1 MRRPLCLIGMVFVA
15 ALLAGIL
22 VIPHRAQTCDALDG
36 ERIIVAGRVGWKE
49 HRISGSEEVLVVTLE
64 EVLIPKP
71 DKTAALKQIISN
83 SDAIRPN
90 FISADSAKKIES
102 YIKQNR
108 ECLIQ
113 KEAEEIQG
121 IL

>member
-1 MRRPLCLIGMVFVA
+1 MRRPLCLIGLAFVA

-22 VIPHRAQTCDALDG
+22 VIPHRAQTYDALNG
-36 ERIIVAGRVGWKE
+36 ETIVAAGRVGWKE
-49 HRISGSEEVLVVTLE
+49 HRISGSEGVLVVTLE
-64 EVLIPKP
+64 DVLIPKP
-71 DKTAALKQIISN
+71 DQIAALTQIISN

-108 ECLIQ
+108 ERLIQ
-113 KEAEEIQG
+113 EDAEEI
-121 IL
+121 